1 METPTALYLQR
12 FQLKCHKNDH
22 GRDVMKKK
30 TWGKNTKDTFFFFWP
45 QNKKRLV
52 MLSLFQPLKIYR
64 EIFCVFLNTE
74 RFIQSLS
81 YILDIK
87 TTMSNPFTG
96 LKIV

>member
-45 QNKKRLV
+45 QNKK
-52 MLSLFQPLKIYR
+52 KIGNV
-64 EIFCVFLNTE
+64 ITFSAFKN
-74 RFIQSLS
+74 I
-81 YILDIK
+81 
-87 TTMSNPFTG
+87 
-96 LKIV
+96 